1 MLSSGKNINI
11 FMKTFKALT
20 EEIFKKGGREVE
32 YAPGEKKAADALHK
46 SGIRLSKR
54 RKGISSFNLK
64 RIRKLSK
71 KGHSVHGVKK
81 KRK

>member
-1 MLSSGKNINI
+1 MKLNMLLEK
-11 FMKTFKALT
+11 
-20 EEIFKKGGREVE
+20 
-32 YAPGEKKAADALHK
+32 KKAADALHK

-81 KRK
+81 KR